1 MSDHKQAAQIYFQ
14 EGKLLK
20 QQGELERAAGYFRSA
35 VRLQP
40 DFAAAHNNLGTTLQ
54 ALGKLDEA
62 VACFQEAIRL
72 KPHLA
77 ASYCNLAAVWQMR
90 GEVDAAI
97 AGCLQAIRLQ
107 PDFVLAYGN
116 LGKLLVAQGRMEEA
130 ERCYQQAIAIKP
142 NWAEAHF
149 QLGNLYWRQKRVEET
164 IACFRAAI
172 RSTPDFAAAYNGLGV
187 ALQSRGEMDL
197 AEVTFRKALK
207 LQPDLGEAHAN
218 LGTLLEF
225 QGKLEEAF
233 SCMERSLALN
243 PEAIDVFYR
252 FSLLHLRLC
261 DWRGYDEMVREL
273 ISRTEA
279 HLNSDKQVG
288 LSPLTLNFFPVPV
301 AVHAAAGTYCAKL
314 LSQSASEDKRRLSQF
329 KSQLKKPSAATPA
342 KLRIGYVS
350 PDFRSHPVGF
360 LIHEIFQHH
369 SRDEFEVYGY
379 YLVDKEDEITAS
391 IRAGCDVFVD
401 ISRMS
406 SEEAARR
413 IAADGIDILVDLAGY
428 TTHSRPEI
436 FALQPAPIQ
445 CIYLGYPDTM
455 GGEFI
460 QYMIGDK
467 WLISEELAGCCAE
480 KVAYLPHGF
489 VASHVE
495 ISQKAIARAEFGLPA
510 DGAVFCCFN
519 RHEKID
525 PQVFDVWAQI
535 LQQVPGSVLW
545 LSESANASNENLRR
559 EAVKRGVAEN
569 RLVFAKNLPML
580 EYLARYRLADLFL
593 DTFVYNAGATAAG
606 ALQAGVPVLTL
617 PGKTY
622 VSRMGASVCAAAL
635 LPEMICSS
643 REEYERRAVHLGNNL
658 DELAAIRRKLAK
670 NSSSAPLFNPRQFV
684 QHLEDAFRNMWDN
697 QKPPE
702 TGFLR

>member
-20 QQGELERAAGYFRSA
+20 QQGDLERAAGYFRSA
-35 VRLQP
+35 IRLQP
-40 DFAAAHNNLGTTLQ
+40 DFAAAHNNLGNTLQ

-72 KPHLA
+72 KPNLA
-77 ASYCNLAAVWQMR
+77 VAHCNLAAVRQMR

-97 AGCLQAIRLQ
+97 AGCLEAIRLQ

-116 LGKLLVAQGRMEEA
+116 LGKLFVSQGRMGEA
-130 ERCYQQAIAIKP
+130 ERCYRQSLAIKP
-142 NWAEAHF
+142 DWAEAHF
-149 QLGNLYWRQKRVEET
+149 ELGNLYWRQKRVEEA
-164 IACFRAAI
+164 ISCFRAAI
-172 RSTPDFAAAYNGLGV
+172 RSQRDFAAAYNGLGV
-187 ALQSRGEMDL
+187 ALQSRGDMDL
-197 AEVTFRKALK
+197 AEVAFRKALK
-207 LQPDLGEAHAN
+207 LQPDLAEAHGN

-233 SCMERSLALN
+233 SCMQRAIALK
-243 PEAIDVFYR
+243 PDAIDVFYR

-261 DWRGYDEMVREL
+261 DWRGYDERVREL

-279 HLNSDKQVG
+279 HVNSEKQVG

-301 AVHAAAGTYCAKL
+301 ALHAAAGTYCAKL
-314 LSQSASEDKRRLSQF
+314 LSQSASEAKRRLSQF

-342 KLRIGYVS
+342 KLRVGYVS

-379 YLVDKEDEITAS
+379 YLVDKEDEITRS
-391 IRAGCDVFVD
+391 VRAGCNVFAD

-406 SEEAARR
+406 SEDAARR
-413 IAADGIDILVDLAGY
+413 IIADGIHILVDLAGY

-445 CIYLGYPDTM
+445 CVYLGYPDTM

-489 VASHVE
+489 VASHVG
-495 ISQKAIARAEFGLPA
+495 ISQREMARAEFGLPA
-510 DGAVFCCFN
+510 DAAVFCSFN

-525 PQVFDVWAQI
+525 PQVFDVWARI
-535 LQQVPGSVLW
+535 LLQVPGSVLW
-545 LSESANASNENLRR
+545 LSESAPASNENLRR
-559 EAVKRGVAEN
+559 EAVKRGVAAN
-569 RLVFAKNLPML
+569 RLVFSKNMPVA

-593 DTFVYNAGATAAG
+593 DTFVYNGGATAAG
-606 ALQAGVPVLTL
+606 ALQAGLPVLTL
-617 PGKTY
+617 PGNTY

-635 LPEMICSS
+635 LPEMICTS
-643 REEYERRAVHLGNNL
+643 REEYERRAVHLGNNPV
-658 DELAAIRRKLAK
+658 ELAAIRRKLAE
-670 NSSSAPLFNPRQFV
+670 NSSSAPLFNTRQFV
-684 QHLEDAFRNMWDN
+684 RHLEDAFRNMWDT
-697 QKPPE
+697 QKP
-702 TGFLR
+702 GF